1 MTDKQFNQSI
11 AKTLKID
18 LDLIK
23 SDIEVHRKSGIGKL
37 YARTKPY
44 WVKSKPEDTEL
55 PLSTGDYLI
64 DVKSEFPD
72 LWQIRHIRSTEGKLE
87 PMAEGKFRTDYP
99 DDSKP
104 GVPTIYVPLDFN
116 TIQLY
121 PRTDTDRSIFI
132 SYFWMPNQDTI
143 TEIPDQWQHV
153 VQDYVLAM
161 MWPDPDKKP
170 TMLRFFEHG
179 LKDVAA
185 MAKPI
190 TEDDIDIIPNP
201 LSVFIY
207 GDMEVER

>member
-1 MTDKQFNQSI
+1 MIDDQFNQSI
-11 AKTLKID
+11 AKILKMD

-44 WVKSKPEDTEL
+44 WIKSRVEL

-72 LWQIRHIRSTEGKLE
+72 LWQIRHIRSSEGKLE
-87 PMAEGKFRTDYP
+87 PMAEGKFREDYP
-99 DDSKP
+99 DDSLP

-116 TIQLY
+116 FVQFY
-121 PRTDTDRSIFI
+121 PRSDTDRTLFI
-132 SYFWMPNQDTI
+132 SYFWIPSYDTI
-143 TEIPDQWQHV
+143 TEIPDAWQHV

-161 MWPDPDKKP
+161 MWPDPDQRIK
-170 TMLRFFEHG
+170 MLGFFERG
-179 LKDVAA
+179 LQDIAA

-190 TEDDIDIIPNP
+190 TEDDIDIQQDP
-201 LSVFIY
+201 LAVVIY
-207 GDMEVER
+207 NDMKEER